1 MKTSWTIL
9 TLAGLLLSIA
19 AFARPIH
26 IPELPE
32 LQAEADLVAIIQ
44 PISTAK
50 ASDRLTS
57 AGPKY
62 GPRDPADYQ
71 GLNTQFKVLLVL
83 KVSPGVAVPNGPIT
97 LLHFFFSAGPGEF
110 NGGLFAYFNL
120 PPTTL
125 QTVASHRPGTKIA
138 ESPPTYLAFLKWHK
152 DGRFRPVTGDYDSA
166 PSFRILT
173 TPYSAGWMYEADD
186 ILGLKSG
193 TNQPVQRPG
202 ASRSAE
208 DTNRTPAAAGS
219 PR

>member
-1 MKTSWTIL
+1 MSVP
-9 TLAGLLLSIA
+9 
-19 AFARPIH
+19 AFARPVA
-26 IPELPE
+26 IPELSE
-32 LQAEADLVAIIQ
+32 LEAEADLVAIIQ

-83 KVSPGVAVPNGPIT
+83 KTSAGLLPGKAVTTGSIT

-110 NGGLFAYFNL
+110 NGGLFAYFNF

-125 QTVASHRPGTKIA
+125 QTVASHRPGTRIA
-138 ESPPTYLAFLKWHK
+138 EGPPTYLAFLKWNK

-173 TPYSAGWMYEADD
+173 TPHPAAWMYEADD
-186 ILGLKSG
+186 ILGRKSG
-193 TNQPVQRPG
+193 TNQPVQRTG
-202 ASRSAE
+202 ANRSAE
-208 DTNRTPAAAGS
+208 DANRTPAAAGS
-219 PR
+219 RP